1 MQLWNL
7 ELWPLFFLL
16 FFLFFWLPGLW
27 VYETRFA
34 KSEIICRNNTMS
46 NGPVKKNLLSSWL
59 KEIKKKRIYGGL
71 LWGIWLSLIINHLI
85 FSEFW
90 PCVLLQWNN
99 LISMQKKNLKRGNE
113 LGFECILWFDWGFE
127 GTKRTK
133 PKALMDDLLIFVNID
148 DLLIPL
154 MSSSLHFFLPCP
166 AGIAAGGRQPLVGE
180 CRSELRPGALQMS
193 LQAHILFLQILKWML
208 YV

>member
-1 MQLWNL
+1 MAS
-7 ELWPLFFLL
+7 FFSS

-34 KSEIICRNNTMS
+34 KSEIICRNNTLS

-71 LWGIWLSLIINHLI
+71 LWGMWLSLIINHLI

-99 LISMQKKNLKRGNE
+99 LISMQKKKFKKRE
-113 LGFECILWFDWGFE
+113 WVRIWMHPMIWLGVWRDKKNQTQGIDGW
-127 GTKRTK
+127 
-133 PKALMDDLLIFVNID
+133 FVNID

-193 LQAHILFLQILKWML
+193 LQVHILFLQILKWML